1 MLPPQMAGK
10 LSQALADRELLALRT
25 EIGLC
30 DVHAGDILAG
40 MPDTPASA
48 VWPRVRAAWEA
59 FKAATPTDQ
68 AARAAAMDALIEQGT
83 ASKVAWDELHEVM
96 QRRRKLCEAESRR
109 EIWLQTHITLE
120 QAGALFEALR
130 VSVAQNV
137 RDPQAIRAIQDDLTR
152 LLGTIH

>member
-1 MLPPQMAGK
+1 
-10 LSQALADRELLALRT
+10 
-25 EIGLC
+25 
-30 DVHAGDILAG
+30 
-40 MPDTPASA
+40 
-48 VWPRVRAAWEA
+48 
-59 FKAATPTDQ
+59 
-68 AARAAAMDALIEQGT
+68 MDALIEQGT

-152 LLGTIH
+152 LLGTIPIGLSVRAVGRGAVTSPDVTAAARPRLPATARMSRQPRPWLYGASSGHQHCARAVMV